1 MRKFENMI
9 KITLKKSVIGFNQK
23 QRRTAESLGLRRVG
37 SVVVQEETPVIL
49 GMIRKIPHLVEV
61 EYLAEPVEDNSK

>member
-1 MRKFENMI
+1 MI

>member
-1 MRKFENMI
+1 MI
-9 KITLKKSVIGFNQK
+9 KITLKRSVIGFNQK
-23 QRRTAESLGLRRVG
+23 QRRTVESLGLRRVG

-61 EYLAEPVEDNSK
+61 EYLADPVEDNSR

>member
-1 MRKFENMI
+1 VRKFENMI